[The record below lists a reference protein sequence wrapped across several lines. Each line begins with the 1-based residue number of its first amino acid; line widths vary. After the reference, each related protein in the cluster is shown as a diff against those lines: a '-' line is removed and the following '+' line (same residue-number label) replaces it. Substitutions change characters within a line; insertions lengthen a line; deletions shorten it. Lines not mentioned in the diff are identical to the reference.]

1 MTDTD
6 PNPNPDPNPDEGID
20 LEELVGRVL
29 DSRGITTE
37 RMSKLDSLDNLS
49 GAIGDLFKEHVSGLG
64 TNAPAF
70 DQDGFTKSLGDLLDA
85 KLAGMPGTKA
95 EKKPALLAWLGLA

>member
-1 MTDTD
+1 MTDDGT
-6 PNPNPDPNPDEGID
+6 PDPNATPDEGID

-37 RMSKLDSLDNLS
+37 RMSKLDSLDGLT
-49 GAIGDLFKEHVSGLG
+49 GAIGDVFKEHVSGLG
-64 TNAPAF
+64 TPGATF
-70 DQDGFTKSLGDLLDA
+70 DQEGFTKSLGDLLDT
-85 KLAGMPGTKA
+85 KLAGMPGTKT